1 MEPRFGLAELCQG
14 QRQDKALSLGMGLAG
29 PCCSDPG
36 MEKVLIPPVLEP
48 HRSIPCQA
56 SALSVVKVPGSWA
69 GAFLLLEGGFCSIR
83 NSSCC
88 CFSCLCAVKDPPF
101 PGRKTISARLTA
113 SLKWL
118 LLLI

>member
-48 HRSIPCQA
+48 SQEHS
-56 SALSVVKVPGSWA
+56 LSGV
-69 GAFLLLEGGFCSIR
+69 CSE
-83 NSSCC
+83 CC
-88 CFSCLCAVKDPPF
+88 E
-101 PGRKTISARLTA
+101 SARELGWSFPA
-113 SLKWL
+113 AGRGFLFHQEQL
-118 LLLI
+118 LLLLLLPVCS